1 MLASDEHAA
10 AIATFNRQI
19 WGDGATGE
27 GVLASRRRSAADNVV
42 APGQAP
48 PFVIV
53 VEGTRV
59 IAACGSIPQRLW
71 DGVAEH
77 PAYWVKG
84 LMVLPEYR
92 RGPIGYLVW
101 KQLAE
106 QLTHAA
112 MMIVTPA
119 ARRLF
124 SAFGYTDLG
133 AVTNFVRVLRP
144 GRVAQ

>member
-19 WGDGATGE
+19 WGDGATAE
-27 GVLASRRRSAADNVV
+27 GVLASRRRSATDNVV
-42 APGQAP
+42 APGQP
-48 PFVIV
+48 SPSVIV
-53 VEGTRV
+53 LEGSRV
-59 IAACGSIPQRLW
+59 IGYCGSIPQRLW

-92 RGPIGYLVW
+92 GGPIGLLVVKELA
-101 KQLAE
+101 KQLPRATS
-106 QLTHAA
+106 LVVA
-112 MMIVTPA
+112 PA

-124 SAFGYTDLG
+124 SALGWTDLG
-133 AVTNFVRVLRP
+133 AVANFVRLLRP
-144 GRVAQ
+144 